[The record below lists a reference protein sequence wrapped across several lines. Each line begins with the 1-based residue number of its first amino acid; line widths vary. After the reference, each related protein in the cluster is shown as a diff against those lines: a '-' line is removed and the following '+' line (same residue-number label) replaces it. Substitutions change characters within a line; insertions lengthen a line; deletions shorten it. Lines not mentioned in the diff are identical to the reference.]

1 MAIIFKNKKQLKKAA
16 IDSRVTQSTPVASRA
31 SNENINNNNK
41 ESYVVVN
48 GEKKPIGK
56 KSKYLLDMLTIEED

>member
-16 IDSRVTQSTPVASRA
+16 IDSRVTQITPVASRA
-31 SNENINNNNK
+31 SNENINNSNK

>member
-1 MAIIFKNKKQLKKAA
+1 MAIIFKNKKQAKLDAVKKSSPA
-16 IDSRVTQSTPVASRA
+16 STETKPV
-31 SNENINNNNK
+31 SNEIINNNNK